1 MFQTKVTFSENQT
14 PEQRKAH
21 AANWRREDERR
32 RTINNAFGF
41 WRICSKPVC
50 RRNRT
55 CSHDMHACFERH
67 WRPIP
72 EDQKEWVR
80 GAIVAKSGGA
90 TGEAVLR
97 AVRSIC
103 NCRSGR
109 TRVRSRWLHR
119 QARTAAMRLQHRTRG
134 SGGCDAIHV
143 VCRLVGID
151 AIAGAVNNRKDNDL
165 LGIDID
171 SIDYDVGPFEQF
183 LVCLR
188 RDRGGPCP
196 QAQKC

>member
-1 MFQTKVTFSENQT
+1 MFQTKVTFAEGQT

-21 AANWRREDERR
+21 AASWRREDERR

-97 AVRSIC
+97 AADAR
-103 NCRSGR
+103 RAEY
-109 TRVRSRWLHR
+109 LQLQER
-119 QARTAAMRLQHRTRG
+119 QN
-134 SGGCDAIHV
+134 
-143 VCRLVGID
+143 
-151 AIAGAVNNRKDNDL
+151 AGAKPVASPPGADGGHAAPTPNAR
-165 LGIDID
+165 I
-171 SIDYDVGPFEQF
+171 
-183 LVCLR
+183 R
-188 RDRGGPCP
+188 RL
-196 QAQKC
+196 